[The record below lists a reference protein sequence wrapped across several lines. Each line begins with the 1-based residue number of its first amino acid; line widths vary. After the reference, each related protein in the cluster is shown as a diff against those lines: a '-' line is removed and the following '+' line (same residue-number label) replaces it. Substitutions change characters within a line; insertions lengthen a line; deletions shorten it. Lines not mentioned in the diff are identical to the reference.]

1 MRTNCDNC
9 GAVLKT
15 GTCDYC
21 GTVYREDRAVGSD
34 EEDLARRFLKQ
45 PKVYFTAKA
54 EVDMFDI
61 VSKQFGESIILN
73 DPLRNA
79 IIVE

>member
-9 GAVLKT
+9 GAVLNA
-15 GTCDYC
+15 GTCEYC
-21 GTVYREDRAVGSD
+21 GTVYREDRAVVSD
-34 EEDLARRFLKQ
+34 EAELALRVLKQ
-45 PKVYFTAKA
+45 PTIYFTAKA

-61 VSKQFGESIILN
+61 VSEQFGKSIILN